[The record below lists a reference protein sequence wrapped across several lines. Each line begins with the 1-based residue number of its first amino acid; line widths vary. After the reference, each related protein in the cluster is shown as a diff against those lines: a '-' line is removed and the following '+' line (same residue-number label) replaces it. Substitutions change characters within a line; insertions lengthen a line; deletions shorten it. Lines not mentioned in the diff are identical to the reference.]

1 MLYAPVLTPELEKQH
16 RAHRSFNQRVDA
28 KGHVQESAPVREPT
42 INWNKKIVEV
52 MPKPEIAPKPE
63 YKPWF
68 RIVGLERPTVR
79 DIQEVVAEFYGI
91 TRADILSKCRTT
103 KFTFPRQVAAYLAKE
118 ITGLSLP
125 DIGRRFS
132 GRDHTTILYSVN
144 KVAALRK
151 SDPMLA
157 DEITEIKY
165 RLEAL

>member
-1 MLYAPVLTPELEKQH
+1 MTCLYTPYVSPIEKKLRDRLKAARARMEGQACRRDLALPPSAVSTIQAAP
-16 RAHRSFNQRVDA
+16 
-28 KGHVQESAPVREPT
+28 PVEP
-42 INWNKKIVEV
+42 
-52 MPKPEIAPKPE
+52 PRPE
-63 YKPWF
+63 YRPWF

-79 DIQEVVAEFYGI
+79 DIQEIVAEFYGI
-91 TRADILSKCRTT
+91 TRADILSKCRAT

-144 KVAALRK
+144 KVAALRE
-151 SDPMLA
+151 SDPTLA